1 MRDAETVSEPAG
13 FRQLVAYRY
22 RPRDA
27 AVRRTLAIADGVA
40 VAIATAV
47 AFRALADDAASVGAL
62 ALAVPMW
69 LLLFKA
75 YGLYDRDIRR
85 ISKMPLADVPGIVHS
100 LLLGSVVLW
109 GAWRAAAS
117 ESLSVG
123 RLLVFATIAA
133 AGMLLL
139 RPLARRGLTRMR
151 GPERLLLVGDAPAMP
166 LLARK
171 LRMHP
176 EYDVEPVGALSST
189 DAAPADGVPVLGR
202 CDLADLAEASAR
214 QRIDRILVAHTP
226 ADGDAT
232 PELVRGA
239 HALGLKVSVL
249 PHAFDALGRSA
260 EVDDV
265 EGVTVLGIYPPVL
278 PRSSRLLKRAMDVVG
293 AVALLIVSA
302 PLLVVVA
309 VAIKMTS
316 PGPILFRQE
325 RIGRGARRFKVA
337 KFRTMVVDAEAM
349 RAKLLAQSRDPN
361 WLLLEEDPRI
371 TRVGRLLRTTSIDE
385 LPQLWNVL
393 RGEMSLV
400 GPRPLIPTE
409 DRLITGWGR
418 GRLDLTPGLT
428 GLWQVLGRTS
438 IPFEEMIKLDYMYVT
453 DWSLWGDIQ
462 LLLRTIPALVTRRGA
477 N

>member
-1 MRDAETVSEPAG
+1 MADTQPLREPEA
-13 FRQLVAYRY
+13 FRQIVSYRY

-27 AVRRTLAIADGVA
+27 AVRRALAIADGLA
-40 VAIATAV
+40 VAAATLLV
-47 AFRALADDAASVGAL
+47 FGALADDAVRVIAL
-62 ALAVPMW
+62 LSALPVW

-85 ISKMPLADVPGIVHS
+85 ISKTPLTDVPGVVHS
-100 LLLGSVVLW
+100 LLLGSVGLW
-109 GAWRAAAS
+109 FLWQAVAS
-117 ESLSVG
+117 ESLG
-123 RLLVFATIAA
+123 MARLLIFSAVAAT
-133 AGMLLL
+133 GMLIL
-139 RPLARRGLTRMR
+139 RPVARRALTRVR
-151 GPERLLLVGDAPAMP
+151 GPEQLLLVGDAPGMP

-171 LRMHP
+171 LRAHP
-176 EYDVEPVGALSST
+176 EYDVEAVGVLSSS
-189 DAAPADGVPVLGR
+189 DAVLAGGLPVLGR
-202 CDLADLAEASAR
+202 CQVEDLAEATAR
-214 QRIDRILVAHTP
+214 HPVDRVLIAHAD
-226 ADGDAT
+226 ADGDTT

-249 PHAFDALGRSA
+249 PHDFDALGRSA

-265 EGVTVLGIYPPVL
+265 EGVTVLGLYPPVL
-278 PRSSRLLKRAMDVVG
+278 PRSSRVLKRTMDVVG
-293 AVALLIVSA
+293 ALALLAVSA

-309 VAIKMTS
+309 VAIKLTS
-316 PGPILFRQE
+316 SGPVLFRQE
-325 RIGRGARRFKVA
+325 RIGRGARRFKVI

-349 RAKLLAQSRDPN
+349 RATLLAQSRDPN
-361 WLLLEEDPRI
+361 WLLLTDDPRI

-400 GPRPLIPTE
+400 GPRPLVETE

-462 LLLRTIPALVTRRGA
+462 ILLRTIPVLVTRRGA